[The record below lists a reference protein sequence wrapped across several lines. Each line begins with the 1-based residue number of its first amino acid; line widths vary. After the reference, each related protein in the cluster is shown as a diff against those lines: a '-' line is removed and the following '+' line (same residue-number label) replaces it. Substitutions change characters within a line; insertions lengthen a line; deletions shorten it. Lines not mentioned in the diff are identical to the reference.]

1 MAGETIPD
9 ASTVSNETA
18 DESQKLSR
26 RPVAVKKYLRRVT
39 VDGALKSSEV
49 SDEQRSL
56 YSKLVRIR
64 RI

>member
-26 RPVAVKKYLRRVT
+26 RPVAVKSTY
-39 VDGALKSSEV
+39 
-49 SDEQRSL
+49 DEWQ
-56 YSKLVRIR
+56 
-64 RI
+64 